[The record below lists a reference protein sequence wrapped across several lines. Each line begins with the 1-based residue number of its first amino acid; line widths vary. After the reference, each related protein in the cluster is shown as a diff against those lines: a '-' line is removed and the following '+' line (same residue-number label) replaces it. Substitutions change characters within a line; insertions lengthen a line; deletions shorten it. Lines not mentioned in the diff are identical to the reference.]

1 VSSINPMTRKP
12 DGKPARDT
20 KWRARWRDLNGRSR
34 SQTFDRKLDAERH
47 LERVGS
53 DMQRGEYT
61 DPSLR
66 RVRFDEWADQFW
78 ATAVHARP
86 STRRGYRQAL
96 EGHLR
101 PAFGARPI
109 GSIDRADVKAWAA
122 EQINQGLSSKTVRNW
137 LSVMIPVF
145 EEALDAKAIRENPAR
160 GVKLPRATRAEPM
173 FFTAQQIETLAR
185 ATDPPQYAF
194 LVRFAAYTGLRPGEI
209 AGLRVRRLDLLAAK
223 VEVAETLI
231 PVDGKLVAG
240 PTKTYANRTLPLPAF
255 LRDKAGEYLA
265 WLTVEQD
272 RPLEPDDYVF
282 RAAKGGPLNRQRFR
296 EKVMRPAL
304 VRAGLPE
311 EFRAHDLRH
320 TCASLMISLGAHPKL
335 VMERLGH
342 SDISIT
348 MGVYGHVF
356 ESMHEHV
363 TEQLDELYVR
373 TIAASVSAP
382 SGDVTQLFP

>member
-1 VSSINPMTRKP
+1 
-12 DGKPARDT
+12 
-20 KWRARWRDLNGRSR
+20 
-34 SQTFDRKLDAERH
+34 
-47 LERVGS
+47 
-53 DMQRGEYT
+53 
-61 DPSLR
+61 
-66 RVRFDEWADQFW
+66 
-78 ATAVHARP
+78 
-86 STRRGYRQAL
+86 
-96 EGHLR
+96 
-101 PAFGARPI
+101 
-109 GSIDRADVKAWAA
+109 
-122 EQINQGLSSKTVRNW
+122 
-137 LSVMIPVF
+137 
-145 EEALDAKAIRENPAR
+145 
-160 GVKLPRATRAEPM
+160 
-173 FFTAQQIETLAR
+173 
-185 ATDPPQYAF
+185 
-194 LVRFAAYTGLRPGEI
+194 VRFAAYTGLRPGEI

-255 LRDKAGEYLA
+255 VRDKAGEYLA